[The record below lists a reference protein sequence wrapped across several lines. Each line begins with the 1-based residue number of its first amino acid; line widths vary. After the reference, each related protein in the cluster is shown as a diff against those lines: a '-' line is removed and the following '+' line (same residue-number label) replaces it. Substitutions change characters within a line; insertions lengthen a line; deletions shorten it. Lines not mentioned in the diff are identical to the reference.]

1 MIGKINKNG
10 ELYIE
15 RCGKMGIQYCPLTSI
30 QEGAEACG
38 VWCPL
43 FGEPFVDP
51 NYVDFRNDN
60 KETRRTKLQ
69 ICQGRT
75 LVFDEFT
82 DER

>member
-15 RCGKMGIQYCPLTSI
+15 RCGKMGIQYCPF
-30 QEGAEACG
+30 QVGAEACG

-51 NYVDFRNDN
+51 NYV
-60 KETRRTKLQ
+60 ELQ

-82 DER
+82 DQR